1 MVQLKRE
8 EGATDVAAWKW
19 MEQLLQYLGEDGMSS
34 DESDVE
40 GELDTT
46 VFRVKTMLWR
56 RNIDREL
63 DIIDKQRLKDK
74 DLFSPRGSKPGPRI
88 RHYLNPPSDRH
99 HVSNLP
105 REFYDDDWF
114 RALAPNE
121 RRFSVDPSKEKFKW
135 MKIGAR

>member
-56 RNIDREL
+56 CNIDREL
-63 DIIDKQRLKDK
+63 DIIDKQ
-74 DLFSPRGSKPGPRI
+74 
-88 RHYLNPPSDRH
+88 
-99 HVSNLP
+99 
-105 REFYDDDWF
+105 
-114 RALAPNE
+114 
-121 RRFSVDPSKEKFKW
+121 
-135 MKIGAR
+135 